1 MTRLGSVLLVLQMLL
16 LVLMKLGVSGD
27 MMRHWGHIEAMTM
40 IVTRLG
46 GHCGHLC
53 LVTHWR
59 PHSQAH
65 RRLLS
70 HGLGLGVRS
79 AGRLGRH

>member
-1 MTRLGSVLLVLQMLL
+1 MTRLGGVLLVLQMLL
-16 LVLMKLGVSGD
+16 LMLMKLGVSGD
-27 MMRHWGHIEAMTM
+27 MVRHRGHIETMTM

-46 GHCGHLC
+46 GHSGHLC

-59 PHSQAH
+59 PHSQTH
-65 RRLLS
+65 WRLLS